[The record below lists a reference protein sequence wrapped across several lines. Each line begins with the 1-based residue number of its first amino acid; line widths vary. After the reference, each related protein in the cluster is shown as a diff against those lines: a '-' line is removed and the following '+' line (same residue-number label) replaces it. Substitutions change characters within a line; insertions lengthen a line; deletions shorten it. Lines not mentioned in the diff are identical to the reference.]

1 MDHHTTII
9 QHTIRYHT
17 IPYHHQRGVIPPRQ
31 SGSQGMRGSQHGSRL
46 FQQQVGYNSSVWG
59 GFLAPHFCFLLL
71 VWYQLNPYDI
81 FGNLLVL
88 DGNIATVVPKWS
100 QSGPQVVYLWHLSI
114 IFDILEAPDFRKY
127 GTWWVF
133 SVLYPA
139 VPGCIWLYLALPR
152 SAMILPY
159 LTLPYHRLSHTATD
173 RLKCFCIYRL
183 KWLGWMEISV
193 SIT

>member
-1 MDHHTTII
+1 
-9 QHTIRYHT
+9 
-17 IPYHHQRGVIPPRQ
+17 
-31 SGSQGMRGSQHGSRL
+31 MRGSQHGSRL

-71 VWYQLNPYDI
+71 VWCQLNPYDIFGI

-139 VPGCIWLYLALPR
+139 VSGCTWLCLGLPW
-152 SAMILPY
+152 SY
-159 LTLPYHRLSHTATD
+159 LTLPYLTTD
-173 RLKCFCIYRL
+173 CHILPLTGLNASVYTDLNGWVGWKSLLVLLKAPLLWAPLCGANLVFR
-183 KWLGWMEISV
+183 KQ
-193 SIT
+193 